1 MQEEKVERAQ
11 ASHDTAG
18 EQQNEDAQEETA
30 GVNDQDEV
38 TCLNV
43 FVQRPS
49 SSYYCCCFCYHH
61 DLLLLLLLLLML

>member
-1 MQEEKVERAQ
+1 MERAQ

-43 FVQRPS
+43 F
-49 SSYYCCCFCYHH
+49 CAETLFF
-61 DLLLLLLLLLML
+61 LLLLLFLLSS